1 MPSADGPDGP
11 GDHRSDETPLARN
24 GSMERQLFESLI
36 HHLVEK
42 GILTK
47 NDALSVVQTV
57 AEVKRGELD
66 SGPAQAAVVEREIVI
81 LERLYASFQAM
92 SARGYGAQILDG
104 ENILQLR
111 PPLHG
116 DKPKFPRDD

>member
-1 MPSADGPDGP
+1 MPSADGPD
-11 GDHRSDETPLARN
+11 DHRSVETRPDRN
-24 GSMERQLFESLI
+24 GSMERLLFESLI

-57 AEVKRGELD
+57 AEVKRGELE
-66 SGPAQAAVVEREIVI
+66 SGQSQVGLVEREIMI
-81 LERLYASFQAM
+81 LERLYTSFMAI
-92 SARGYGAQILDG
+92 SDRRSIAPSLDG
-104 ENILQLR
+104 ENILRIR

-116 DKPKFPRDD
+116 EEPKLPRTD